1 MPCMRKALC
10 ARSRQQQTRKDEDHM
25 KKFLSLLL
33 ALTMVLSL
41 VVVPARAADGDEATI
56 AAVSSSIVRGASTSV
71 LVTAPTT
78 EGHSIKLGS
87 GSWRSNDT
95 SIVTVVGND
104 SGATVTGVKAGTTK
118 VVFSYTLV
126 TTGDN
131 STTTE
136 EAKTAEVSITVT
148 DSIVPS
154 DVASV
159 TFNGRTYNN
168 TNSGCTVYY
177 LSSEIS
183 KLGTKD
189 GNWSIT
195 SSTVTLTS
203 VSYNGQS
210 HKATLS
216 LSKAQGEGQQPL
228 TGSLEVTC
236 TQATVP
242 NDKITVRT
250 TADSDGKY
258 RAGTELT
265 LSVPDSSNK
274 NSQNVRY
281 VWSAT
286 KDGTALPSVTVSSA
300 NKWTPSAAGK
310 YILTRTVYE
319 GTAEKANEVGTQTS
333 NAIEVKEDNYKTTVT
348 APLTSLSVAANST
361 AIPYS
366 FVFKDYRSSTA
377 GVIVPLD
384 STSVTWSVSGGNAKF
399 QNNSTTYTAPG
410 TTLGTANA
418 ILTPGTT
425 AAANITVTATFTY
438 QNKTYTVS
446 FPNLSIISLTA
457 KLNATYYGAGS
468 NYTSSSLAYY
478 ADSAIKSYSYAQLA
492 SGESVSSVLIDTIGM
507 NSNGLGQF
515 SNVSSASITFTPYV
529 NSFGKATFT
538 GTAVTNKN
546 NRFAITFSIP
556 VTPVPVNSFD
566 SQTAEPISTSS
577 VNTSYKVSAPSGY
590 TKFYVLGNSSNLS
603 TNQTIDY
610 SQYSAAQLNSMG
622 YTSSTLPSTYFGT
635 SGQCTLYVIAWNDS
649 TSYTS
654 YSRYYCGPMTVTQ
667 TNYNIQYNGVAGET
681 VQFAQSDFNDFMNKV
696 AEARGDASK
705 TKSYPYVTF
714 DYVTFS
720 LPTTAQGTLYYGGTA
735 MSTSNSSGAFN
746 RNTKV
751 TNLDS
756 VTFVPNAKSTA
767 KTITLNFTLYATR
780 YSSSSTSRGTTV
792 SYSGSVVVNLVRED
806 IKYTVSQGD
815 SVRFDESDFLS
826 YLRSTKGYSSNYTI
840 DYVTFD
846 QSAVSAVNEGSL
858 YTYYNGYNYG
868 GSIKTTDKFYYSAT
882 ASQNALSDVAFLASR
897 YAKTGETVYIP
908 FTIYARYGTTG
919 TGTRQLT
926 GTVAIKIGQTMN
938 FIDVKTT
945 DYFYNSV
952 KWAVNKGV
960 TTGTSSTTFSPY
972 NPCKRAEI
980 VTFLWRAAGS
990 PEPTTTRNPFR
1001 DVNAVTHSSYYKAIL
1016 WASQKGIAAGTST
1029 TTFSP
1034 DQVCT
1039 RAQIVTFLYRYAG
1052 KPSGYYSNP
1061 FKDVSAT
1068 NEASYY
1074 NAILWA
1080 SGKGIT
1086 TGSSPTTFSP
1096 YASCNR
1102 AEAVTFL
1109 YRYTNGL

>member
-1 MPCMRKALC
+1 
-10 ARSRQQQTRKDEDHM
+10 M

-33 ALTMVLSL
+33 ALTLVLSL
-41 VVVPARAADGDEATI
+41 VVVPARAADGTPPATPEI
-56 AAVSSSIVRGASTSV
+56 TGLTVNTPSNVNRGDNVTFTISGTPAITTGGTVQSTEYSWNVGSYFRINAGAGTAASVSANAIDDT
-71 LVTAPTT
+71 TATT
-78 EGHSIKLGS
+78 
-87 GSWRSNDT
+87 
-95 SIVTVVGND
+95 VFC
-104 SGATVTGVKAGTTK
+104 TVTCTYTVTENGQEVTK
-118 VVFSYTLV
+118 TATKPIS
-126 TTGDN
+126 
-131 STTTE
+131 TE
-136 EAKTAEVSITVT
+136 EFAIADKLLPGDITT
-148 DSIVPS
+148 
-154 DVASV
+154 V
-159 TFNGRTYNN
+159 TFNGRTYSVTDGAVNISLLEGETIDNANN
-168 TNSGCTVYY
+168 KWSAAAKNGYVIDDAEGKKPSYAGGKLTVHVKDSALTADVGVTPVTPTVTAAASLTEVISGGKTTLTATSTGLSNAATYAWFYKIGDSKEFSIGTGKSLVWTVPAANDYSVY
-177 LSSEIS
+177 CKASEGD
-183 KLGTKD
+183 KLAKK
-189 GNWSIT
+189 SEPIT
-195 SSTVTLTS
+195 VKSLPDTYTFTVVPASVTLTQI
-203 VSYNGQS
+203 GQT
-210 HKATLS
+210 ATLAANFVNTS
-216 LSKAQGEGQQPL
+216 ASPAAP
-228 TGSLEVTC
+228 VTP
-236 TQATVP
+236 TYSFVSANLNIATVT
-242 NDKITVRT
+242 NQT
-250 TADSDGKY
+250 TAAPIVTL
-258 RAGTELT
+258 RASG
-265 LSVPDSSNK
+265 S
-274 NSQNVRY
+274 
-281 VWSAT
+281 
-286 KDGTALPSVTVSSA
+286 
-300 NKWTPSAAGK
+300 
-310 YILTRTVYE
+310 
-319 GTAEKANEVGTQTS
+319 
-333 NAIEVKEDNYKTTVT
+333 TTVT
-348 APLTSLSVAANST
+348 AKAT
-361 AIPYS
+361 YKG
-366 FVFKDYRSSTA
+366 KDYVQNIPVTGALIEATLSA
-377 GVIVPLD
+377 VQNG
-384 STSVTWSVSGGNAKF
+384 TSVNYSYSDLVNAA
-399 QNNSTTYTAPG
+399 QA
-410 TTLGTANA
+410 A
-418 ILTPGTT
+418 I
-425 AAANITVTATFTY
+425 
-438 QNKTYTVS
+438 NKTYSTAYTYETVYS
-446 FPNLSIISLTA
+446 LSGVTQVPSTTAYGVGTSTASYNYPAGGSGYLYFKANLSGIGTA
-457 KLNATYYGAGS
+457 KFTATVTTRVA
-468 NYTSSSLAYY
+468 N
-478 ADSAIKSYSYAQLA
+478 
-492 SGESVSSVLIDTIGM
+492 
-507 NSNGLGQF
+507 
-515 SNVSSASITFTPYV
+515 
-529 NSFGKATFT
+529 
-538 GTAVTNKN
+538 TAVPKTYSV
-546 NRFAITFSIP
+546 TFNVP
-556 VTPVPVNSFD
+556 VTPSTTTYADQYPEPVAAYGNTYRYYVQVPSGARYYYV
-566 SQTAEPISTSS
+566 AG
-577 VNTSYKVSAPSGY
+577 VNTEPVDWNNG
-590 TKFYVLGNSSNLS
+590 SSQKYYPTTATANLYS
-603 TNQTIDY
+603 LTDTNFI
-610 SQYSAAQLNSMG
+610 NG
-622 YTSSTLPSTYFGT
+622 K
-635 SGQCTLYVIAWNDS
+635 CTLYVVTQGTDN
-649 TSYTS
+649 
-654 YSRYYCGPMTVTQ
+654 RLYCGTISVYKK
-667 TNYNIQYNGVAGET
+667 NYNINYNGVAGET

-746 RNTKV
+746 TRTKV

-945 DYFYNSV
+945 DYFYDSV

>member
-1 MPCMRKALC
+1 
-10 ARSRQQQTRKDEDHM
+10 M

-41 VVVPARAADGDEATI
+41 VIVPARATDLTGTIDGTLSVKKGGNPISSLDLKVGDAAVTLTATLSEGAKLMLGNNEATVSGTPSYAWTVPTGSDVVRVDNGSVTVLKAGTATVRCTATLSGTISTKDDGEASATDKNISGSTYTDIEVTVTDPAAAANAAFQTAAAAALTFKYNTRTYIPDSNGKVTAYKYSDEAADTWEVTGTDGLS
-56 AAVSSSIVRGASTSV
+56 AAYNNVSSASTSGNKV
-71 LVTAPTT
+71 TVTAMTKVP
-78 EGHSIKLGS
+78 EGSS
-87 GSWRSNDT
+87 SSSVR
-95 SIVTVVGND
+95 
-104 SGATVTGVKAGTTK
+104 VKAE
-118 VVFSYTLV
+118 FTL
-126 TTGDN
+126 
-131 STTTE
+131 
-136 EAKTAEVSITVT
+136 EAKTASFGIKRTPTTGNIIAGGKLALATENAVLPNGLSYEWKYTKSGESSATSISNTTSSFEWTVPASLAGAYTVSCTAKSDDTVVATATKSLSIEVIADQWGLFPANSSSLNTIYLTSNQSKDLPTDIMLYAKGADGKKTGEPLSTGVTYDWTCSNSLEIRDGKVSAKTGASGSYTVTRTAVYQNKEYRQNITVVVSSLTATWGSSVENGSYT
-148 DSIVPS
+148 DLYKTTLADIAQRAIREQV
-154 DVASV
+154 
-159 TFNGRTYNN
+159 
-168 TNSGCTVYY
+168 SGK
-177 LSSEIS
+177 S
-183 KLGTKD
+183 
-189 GNWSIT
+189 
-195 SSTVTLTS
+195 
-203 VSYNGQS
+203 
-210 HKATLS
+210 
-216 LSKAQGEGQQPL
+216 
-228 TGSLEVTC
+228 
-236 TQATVP
+236 
-242 NDKITVRT
+242 
-250 TADSDGKY
+250 
-258 RAGTELT
+258 
-265 LSVPDSSNK
+265 
-274 NSQNVRY
+274 
-281 VWSAT
+281 
-286 KDGTALPSVTVSSA
+286 SVTVSSTGVTLA
-300 NKWTPSAAGK
+300 RASATRGTLNAYTSYYRYNAPSTYIGK
-310 YILTRTVYE
+310 DVLTL
-319 GTAEKANEVGTQTS
+319 TATASDHNTYTITLNVS
-333 NAIEVKEDNYKTTVT
+333 VKPITTT
-348 APLTSLSVAANST
+348 YADQYPEPVASGNT
-361 AIPYS
+361 
-366 FVFKDYRSSTA
+366 YRYYVQVPSGARYYYVA
-377 GVIVPLD
+377 GVNNEPSD
-384 STSVTWSVSGGNAKF
+384 WNNGSGNKYY
-399 QNNSTTYTAPG
+399 TT
-410 TTLGTANA
+410 
-418 ILTPGTT
+418 
-425 AAANITVTATFTY
+425 
-438 QNKTYTVS
+438 
-446 FPNLSIISLTA
+446 
-457 KLNATYYGAGS
+457 
-468 NYTSSSLAYY
+468 
-478 ADSAIKSYSYAQLA
+478 
-492 SGESVSSVLIDTIGM
+492 
-507 NSNGLGQF
+507 
-515 SNVSSASITFTPYV
+515 
-529 NSFGKATFT
+529 
-538 GTAVTNKN
+538 
-546 NRFAITFSIP
+546 
-556 VTPVPVNSFD
+556 
-566 SQTAEPISTSS
+566 
-577 VNTSYKVSAPSGY
+577 
-590 TKFYVLGNSSNLS
+590 
-603 TNQTIDY
+603 
-610 SQYSAAQLNSMG
+610 
-622 YTSSTLPSTYFGT
+622 TSSTSLYSLTDSNFTNGK
-635 SGQCTLYVIAWNDS
+635 CTLYIVTQGTD
-649 TSYTS
+649 YKL
-654 YSRYYCGPMTVTQ
+654 YCGTITVYQ
-667 TNYNIQYNGVAGET
+667 KNYNINYNGVTGET
-681 VQFAQSDFNDFMNKV
+681 VQFAQSDFTDFMNEV

-746 RNTKV
+746 TRTKV

-756 VTFVPNAKSTA
+756 VTFVPNAKTTA

-780 YSSSSTSRGTTV
+780 YSSSSTSHGTTV
-792 SYSGSVVVNLVRED
+792 PYSGSVVVNLVRED

-826 YLRSTKGYSSNYTI
+826 YLRSTKGYTSNYTI

-868 GSIKTTDKFYYSAT
+868 GSVKTTDKFYYSAT

-945 DYFYNSV
+945 DYFYDSV

-990 PEPTTTRNPFR
+990 PEPTITRNPFR